1 MSIRSNIES
10 VMAEIANGNT
20 SLGDE
25 VRLKSVAAIKA
36 GEGSAAWR
44 AYMELFGSSPAE
56 LARLMPTDTTAGNAG
71 FDLARAYL
79 VGNGTCG
86 VDTTGFHLLDGVGD
100 KLDENL

>member
-1 MSIRSNIES
+1 MSIRSNIED
-10 VMAEIANGNT
+10 VMEQIANGNT
-20 SLGDE
+20 SLGND

-36 GEGSAAWR
+36 GEGSGAWQD
-44 AYMELFGSSPAE
+44 YMELFSSSPTQ
-56 LARLMPTDTTAGNAG
+56 LARLMPTDNTADDSG

-86 VDTTGFHLLDGVGD
+86 VDTTGFHLISGVGD